1 MFIDNCAKKGYCKSP
16 YFIISGIGTVWQIQS
31 DSYKN
36 TFSAK
41 IFVFVCFADVEN
53 LNRYLTTA
61 SGFTLD
67 EAIQVGV
74 DNPGKPWQR
83 ASGIIAGDCESYE
96 VFAPLFDAIIRECHG
111 HKKIDFHPRDMDSR
125 KIVDGQLNSN
135 YVLSARLH
143 TRRSIRGYCLP
154 AGCSRGARRN
164 LEGLIRMVI
173 MRLGGEWSQ
182 GEGH

>member
-1 MFIDNCAKKGYCKSP
+1 MGHLFIELQ
-16 YFIISGIGTVWQIQS
+16 TTWQIQP
-31 DSYKN
+31 DSYEN

-67 EAIQVGV
+67 QAIQVGV
-74 DNPGKPWQR
+74 DIPGKPWQR
-83 ASGIIAGDCESYE
+83 ASGIVAGDCESYE

-111 HKKIDFHPRDMDSR
+111 HKKRDFHPRDMDSR
-125 KIVDGQLNSN
+125 KIVDGQLNSD

-143 TRRSIRGYCLP
+143 TRRSVRGYCLP
-154 AGCSRGARRN
+154 AACSRGDRRN
-164 LEGLIRMVI
+164 LEGLIRMVF

-182 GEGH
+182 REGP